1 MKQEDYW
8 NRHNSYARV
17 ITEIEDNKK
26 WGNYPINCLV
36 TWYQHVSDELKDD
49 EDWHWELDR
58 SIPARYDIH
67 TLLMNGYQFTQKEL
81 TLIERT
87 DKKLLDNVRYYMY
100 KIKVITPDQLFEFLD
115 WLSEAVHVEKKYKE
129 NKK

>member
-8 NRHNSYARV
+8 NEHNSYDTIIAEV
-17 ITEIEDNKK
+17 EDNRERF
-26 WGNYPINCLV
+26 NYPTNCLV
-36 TWYQHVSDELKDD
+36 DWYHYVPSELEDD
-49 EDWHWELDR
+49 EDWRWELFR